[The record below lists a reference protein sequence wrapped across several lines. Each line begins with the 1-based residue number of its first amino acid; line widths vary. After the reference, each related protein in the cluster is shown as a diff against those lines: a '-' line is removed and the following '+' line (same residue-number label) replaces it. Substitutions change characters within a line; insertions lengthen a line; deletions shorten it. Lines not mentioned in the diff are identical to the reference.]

1 MSVGRN
7 QPCPCGSGKK
17 YKHCHAN
24 RPGDSTSAR
33 PAPNNRPRARIREC
47 DGCTACCGPAL
58 RLNEP
63 DVVVPLG
70 EWCPAVGEAGCSRWK
85 TSLPE
90 LCRDYTCEYL
100 VTPLPVGRM
109 ERPDRVGAILQ
120 QRPGHGTLMA
130 ECEPGGL
137 FRLLQNHIWGPLIQE
152 VAADGTEPLVVSFAN
167 DPYGAETMRLKPRG
181 KGLGCE
187 LACCDED
194 GKPILVPVE
203 PVHEPPLFET
213 LFLPGQNFT
222 FDAEALIQ
230 YLGDRDAALLVSS
243 RNGAMD
249 SPVRFRITR
258 RQAEF
263 LAAALALTRP
273 ARTGAYA

>member
-1 MSVGRN
+1 MCVGRN

-17 YKHCHAN
+17 YKHCHAG
-24 RPGDSTSAR
+24 RPDDRASRA
-33 PAPNNRPRARIREC
+33 PAAKTRPRAKIREC
-47 DGCTACCGPAL
+47 DGCRACCGPAL

-70 EWCPAVGEAGCSRWK
+70 EWCSAVGAAGCSRWK

-100 VTPLPVGRM
+100 VTPLPAGRM

-120 QRPGHGTLMA
+120 QRQGHGTLMA

-137 FRLLQNHIWGPLIQE
+137 FRLLQNRIWGPLIQE
-152 VAADGTEPLVVSFAN
+152 IAASGTEPLVVSFAD
-167 DPYGAETMRLKPRG
+167 DPYGAETMRLKLRG
-181 KGLGCE
+181 EGLGCE
-187 LACCDED
+187 LAGCDEN
-194 GKPILVPVE
+194 GRPMLVPVE
-203 PVHEPPLFET
+203 PVHAPPLYET
-213 LFLPGQNFT
+213 LFLPGQNFA
-222 FDAEALIQ
+222 FDAEALRK
-230 YLGDRDAALLVSS
+230 YLGDRDAAVLAPS
-243 RNGAMD
+243 RGGATG

-263 LAAALALTRP
+263 LAAALPLTRSV
-273 ARTGAYA
+273 AAAAHA